1 MISSVLVVC
10 VGNICRSPTGER
22 LLKRAL
28 PEKRIASAGLSALK
42 GYPADQTASEVAAR
56 HGLSL
61 EGHHAQQLT
70 ASMCRDFDLI
80 LVMEKRHIEQVNRID
95 PAARGKTMLL
105 GHWLNQQEI
114 ADPYRKS
121 REAFEEVYGLLENAT
136 QKWVNVLSR

>member
-28 PEKRIASAGLSALK
+28 SEKRIASAGLSALK